1 MLIIWHML
9 ASVALPI
16 KPQKGCGCVGYL
28 VYVGQLSVALPK
40 KPQKGCGCVGYLVY
54 VGQLSVALPRKP
66 QRVLRVC

>member
-28 VYVGQLSVALPK
+28 VYVGQLSVALP
-40 KPQKGCGCVGYLVY
+40 
-54 VGQLSVALPRKP
+54 RKP